1 MSRLARFRRC
11 AIVRVAS
18 LALLP
23 AGFAAHA
30 GELTIPH
37 SFSAGTPA
45 QAAQVNANFAAT
57 RTAVNDNDARI
68 AALETHLAALQSQ
81 VAALQSQVA
90 AIEVSAV
97 MALEPY
103 LSLANVPDP
112 NDAGV
117 SYATIR
123 LTGVNLQIRNGTNP
137 YATTPNGLGNLIIG
151 HNTLH
156 TGTADSLYRCSDGE
170 YDDGPNCVFNGGTW
184 AVNHRSGSHNLIVGN
199 RHRYSAF
206 YGVAFGETNSVTG
219 NYATVTGGFGHI
231 ARGRHAVVSGGYMNE
246 ASGQYSS
253 VSGGQANTAS
263 GDKSSVSGGNLRSAT
278 GQFNWRAGTL
288 SESN

>member
-11 AIVRVAS
+11 AIVRIAS

-57 RTAVNDNDARI
+57 RTAVNDNDTRI

-103 LSLANVPDP
+103 VSLVDVPDP

-123 LTGVNLQIRNGTNP
+123 LTGVNLQIMNGISP
-137 YATTPNGLGNLIIG
+137 SATTPNGLGNLIIG

-156 TGTADSLYRCSDGE
+156 TGRTACSTAAP
-170 YDDGPNCVFNGGTW
+170 GPSTI
-184 AVNHRSGSHNLIVGN
+184 AAAR
-199 RHRYSAF
+199 
-206 YGVAFGETNSVTG
+206 
-219 NYATVTGGFGHI
+219 TV
-231 ARGRHAVVSGGYMNE
+231 S
-246 ASGQYSS
+246 SS
-253 VSGGQANTAS
+253 VKGIVTAPS
-263 GDKSSVSGGNLRSAT
+263 MAWLLAKPT
-278 GQFNWRAGTL
+278 P
-288 SESN
+288 